1 MIHNT
6 VREERAPRFPRYRDS
21 ATGDNS
27 HGLLH
32 RLRLKV
38 RHFCTGVCKSKCRKP
53 CGWAERPPETMYA
66 HPLKVHLWLDDPGVG
81 KEAVHCLGQEE
92 LGRRAHLHSREKV
105 IRVSFELMSLLPLKI
120 FTSIY

>member
-1 MIHNT
+1 MIRNT
-6 VREERAPRFPRYRDS
+6 GREERAPRFPGHRDS

-32 RLRLKV
+32 RLRVKA
-38 RHFCTGVCKSKCRKP
+38 RDFCTGVCRKP

-66 HPLKVHLWLDDPGVG
+66 HPLKVHLWLDDPLVG
-81 KEAVHCLGQEE
+81 KDAVHCLGQEE
-92 LGRRAHLHSREKV
+92 FGRSAHLHSREKV
-105 IRVSFELMSLLPLKI
+105 IRVSFELMSLLALKI